1 MSDRSARRPVSAP
14 QASAAASAPR
24 AAAGATTAGELRT
37 HLAAAMA
44 AAMRRPEAEAVALTA
59 DRTKAMAVA
68 LVGLPDD
75 ATVIVAAL
83 DLATRQ
89 AATVLGFHPEH
100 VRRLIRGGRLRAR
113 RVGGDYR
120 VALDDLWPL
129 LEVRY
134 HEPGRRRLR
143 PRR

>member
-1 MSDRSARRPVSAP
+1 MTGRREALG
-14 QASAAASAPR
+14 
-24 AAAGATTAGELRT
+24 AGTPTTAGLLRD
-37 HLAAAMA
+37 HLAAALR

-68 LVGLPDD
+68 LTGLPDD
-75 ATVIVAAL
+75 AAVEL
-83 DLATRQ
+83 SGLELPTRQ
-89 AATVLGFHPEH
+89 VATVLGFHPEH

-120 VALDDLWPL
+120 VSLDDVWSL

-134 HEPGRRRLR
+134 REPGRRRLR
-143 PRR
+143 RRR

>member
-1 MSDRSARRPVSAP
+1 MSRRRQSMPAG
-14 QASAAASAPR
+14 
-24 AAAGATTAGELRT
+24 GATTAGVLRD
-37 HLAAAMA
+37 HLAAALR
-44 AAMRRPEAEAVALTA
+44 AAMRRPEVEAVALTA

-68 LVGLPDD
+68 MAGLADD
-75 ATVIVAAL
+75 APVQVAEL
-83 DLATRQ
+83 EMATRQ
-89 AATVLGFHPEH
+89 AAAVLGYHPEH

-120 VALDDLWPL
+120 VAVDDLWPL

-134 HEPGRRRLR
+134 REPGRRRLR